1 MNVTVLES
9 GELESTSD
17 VRAEDATGE
26 VIHGKK
32 WPHLA
37 GAAGVLALGVAAAFG
52 ALQLGYWHQGPG
64 PGFFPLWMGILLT
77 TLGLV
82 WGWQVRNTTA
92 VPAEDDA
99 PEHGQ
104 RQIAQVLAAL
114 VVLVLVLD
122 LIGFQLGMTLFVLF
136 IVRVVGRRRWLDSV
150 IVAVIA
156 GFGVYALFANVLQV
170 YLPTASFAFLTNV
183 GL

>member
-1 MNVTVLES
+1 MTTNIPAHGGAES
-9 GELESTSD
+9 ATD
-17 VRAEDATGE
+17 DARADATIGE
-26 VIHGKK
+26 GRA
-32 WPHLA
+32 WLHLA
-37 GAAGVLALGVAAAFG
+37 GAAGVFVLGVAAIIG
-52 ALQLGYWHQGPG
+52 ALDLGYWHRGPG
-64 PGFFPLWMGILLT
+64 PGFFPLWMGILLAA
-77 TLGLV
+77 LAMV
-82 WGWQVRNTTA
+82 WAWQVRRGNG
-92 VPAEDDA
+92 VPAAAEV

-104 RQIAQVLAAL
+104 RQMVQVLAAL

-150 IVAVIA
+150 IVAVVA

-170 YLPTASFAFLTNV
+170 YLPTASFAFLINV